1 MFGFFNIVYFVI
13 LYIKWIIMLMEIYK
27 IYFKKLCELKDFIFC
42 NKELLGGF

>member
-13 LYIKWIIMLMEIYK
+13 LYIKWIIMLMEIY
-27 IYFKKLCELKDFIFC
+27 FKKLCELKDFIFC